1 MIKVQRCE
9 GATLP
14 ETFKLHVQTV
24 PADKEAET
32 GLLVTL
38 FLWSEPK
45 WSREN
50 LRLKDAALFE
60 SGFYAFFCIS
70 CFLSSPGKLQLA
82 VAPHAE
88 AV

>member
-1 MIKVQRCE
+1 MIKAQRCE

-14 ETFKLHVQTV
+14 EHVQTV

-38 FLWSEPK
+38 LLWSEPK
-45 WSREN
+45 WSGEN
-50 LRLKDAALFE
+50 LRLKDATLFE
-60 SGFYAFFCIS
+60 SGFYAFLCIS
-70 CFLSSPGKLQLA
+70 CFLSSPGKLHLV

-88 AV
+88 AVLPS